1 MDKPHRNIGSNL
13 MRTVFSVLLTGAFL
27 FGFAASAAAQTAAS
41 SDVLI
46 QTSLGDITLE
56 LDHAHSPKSVDNFLR
71 YVNEG
76 HYDGT
81 LVYRVAPGF
90 VIQAGSYDPATTNM
104 RPTHDPI
111 PLEAGNG
118 LSNVRG
124 TIAMARENDPNSATA
139 EFFINLA
146 DNTPLD
152 RKPDDA
158 DGTTGY
164 AVFGHVITG
173 MDVVDKIAAAPLGRG
188 GPMPGAFPADPVKII
203 KVSVIA
209 AAPAMTAPDAAMPPS
224 APAAA
229 QSPPQPD

>member
-1 MDKPHRNIGSNL
+1 MRNA
-13 MRTVFSVLLTGAFL
+13 FAALLAGAFL
-27 FGFAASAAAQTAAS
+27 LSFAGIAAAQTADT

-46 QTSLGDITLE
+46 QTSMGDITLE
-56 LDHAHSPKSVDNFLR
+56 LDHAHAPKTVDNFLR
-71 YVNEG
+71 YVSEG

-81 LVYRVAPGF
+81 LVYRVAPSF
-90 VIQAGSYDPATTNM
+90 VIQAGSYDPAGTM

-124 TIAMARENDPNSATA
+124 TISMARESVPASATA

-146 DNTPLD
+146 DNTRLD
-152 RKPDDA
+152 RQPDDA

-173 MDVVDKIAAAPLGRG
+173 MDVVDKIAAAPLGPG

-209 AAPAMTAPDAAMPPS
+209 AAPAGAIPATAPAPTNNDAPG
-224 APAAA
+224 
-229 QSPPQPD
+229 QSH

>member
-1 MDKPHRNIGSNL
+1 M
-13 MRTVFSVLLTGAFL
+13 FSALLASAFL
-27 FGFAASAAAQTAAS
+27 FGFAGSAPAQTPDS
-41 SDVLI
+41 PDVLI

-56 LDHAHSPKSVDNFLR
+56 LDHAHAPKTVDNFLR
-71 YVNEG
+71 YVTEG

-90 VIQAGSYDPATTNM
+90 VIQAGSYDPAGSM

-118 LSNVRG
+118 LSNDRG
-124 TIAMARENDPNSATA
+124 TIAMARQSEPDSATA

-146 DNTPLD
+146 DNTRLN
-152 RKPDDA
+152 RLPDDT

-164 AVFGHVITG
+164 AVFGHVVTG
-173 MDVVDKIAAAPLGRG
+173 MDVVDKIAAVPPGPG

-203 KVSVIA
+203 KLSIITPASLTPAAGAPAA
-209 AAPAMTAPDAAMPPS
+209 AAPAVPASAATPPS
-224 APAAA
+224 
-229 QSPPQPD
+229 QTTPPH

>member
-1 MDKPHRNIGSNL
+1 MRN
-13 MRTVFSVLLTGAFL
+13 VFSALVAGAFV
-27 FGFAASAAAQTAAS
+27 FGIAGSVAAQSADTP
-41 SDVLI
+41 DILM

-56 LDHAHSPKSVDNFLR
+56 LDHAHAPKTVDNFLR
-71 YVNEG
+71 YVSEG

-90 VIQAGSYDPATTNM
+90 VIQAGSYDPATGTM

-118 LSNVRG
+118 LSNARG

-146 DNTPLD
+146 DNARLD
-152 RKPDDA
+152 RLPDDA

-173 MDVVDKIAAAPLGRG
+173 MEVVDKIAAMPLGRG

-209 AAPAMTAPDAAMPPS
+209 TAPT
-224 APAAA
+224 PA
-229 QSPPQPD
+229 SPPTAATPARDRSTPPHSN